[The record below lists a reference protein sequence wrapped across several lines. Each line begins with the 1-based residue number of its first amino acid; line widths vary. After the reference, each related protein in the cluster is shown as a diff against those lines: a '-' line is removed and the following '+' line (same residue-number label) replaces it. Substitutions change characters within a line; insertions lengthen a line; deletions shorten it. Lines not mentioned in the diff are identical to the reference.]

1 MNLNDNQKKAVE
13 YEKGPLLI
21 IAGAGTGKTSVI
33 TQRIVYIIEK
43 KLSKPSEILAL
54 TFTEKASQ
62 EMQERVDISMPYGY
76 EEPVISTFHSFCDQ
90 ILRKEGYHLGI
101 DTDYN
106 LLSSAQAYIFLKN
119 ICMISL

>member
-43 KLSKPSEILAL
+43 KLS
-54 TFTEKASQ
+54 
-62 EMQERVDISMPYGY
+62 
-76 EEPVISTFHSFCDQ
+76 
-90 ILRKEGYHLGI
+90 
-101 DTDYN
+101 N
-106 LLSSAQAYIFLKN
+106 LLKY
-119 ICMISL
+119 